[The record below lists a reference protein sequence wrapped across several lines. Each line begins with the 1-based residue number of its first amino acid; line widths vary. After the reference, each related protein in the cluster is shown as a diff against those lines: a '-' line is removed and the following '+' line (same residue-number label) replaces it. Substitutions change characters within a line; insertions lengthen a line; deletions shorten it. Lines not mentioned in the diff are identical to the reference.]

1 MFTPCRMCGRPCRP
15 NRHGCC
21 PTCLIEM
28 HNQSR
33 QRHLQ
38 RQEELG
44 VFALAHMF
52 FIVVV
57 LTLFAS
63 QGILSYLPVVYDI
76 DGVDV
81 EVRFDCTYDKV
92 SSSFIDDIPAKDS
105 HEVNGRIF
113 SEILIGAQIFW
124 GLIATNLAS
133 QIYHAIPK
141 DPCTICYPVFLTLCM
156 LASHISS
163 ICVWELQGGCK
174 ESLDD
179 FDFLSLRDG
188 FKEKLDFQVGEGIRF
203 LAIVIVLDV
212 ICICVIC
219 RIMHFQSNQLLRQH
233 RIRQRPVPRGNI
245 LEFHGVNNQVH
256 LIGRRFPGRSRPSR
270 IRYVRRRQ
278 PSRLQL
284 QAVRARDMPE

>member
-1 MFTPCRMCGRPCRP
+1 
-15 NRHGCC
+15 
-21 PTCLIEM
+21 
-28 HNQSR
+28 
-33 QRHLQ
+33 
-38 RQEELG
+38 
-44 VFALAHMF
+44 MF

-179 FDFLSLRDG
+179 F
-188 FKEKLDFQVGEGIRF
+188 
-203 LAIVIVLDV
+203 
-212 ICICVIC
+212 
-219 RIMHFQSNQLLRQH
+219 
-233 RIRQRPVPRGNI
+233 
-245 LEFHGVNNQVH
+245 
-256 LIGRRFPGRSRPSR
+256 
-270 IRYVRRRQ
+270 
-278 PSRLQL
+278 
-284 QAVRARDMPE
+284 